1 MCIEVQNVQIYCCI
15 QKPLAMIFP
24 GKQLANIR
32 PNLALNFLRFSHL
45 EETERERE
53 KDKERER
60 EREGARDRG
69 REIFALKEEN
79 SIIRKIK
86 RYRIRVGIFVQF
98 LSTENSVE
106 NRTTL
111 KTSLSA
117 LN

>member
-1 MCIEVQNVQIYCCI
+1 
-15 QKPLAMIFP
+15 MIFP

-60 EREGARDRG
+60 EGARDRG
-69 REIFALKEEN
+69 REIFVLKEEN

-86 RYRIRVGIFVQF
+86 RYRIRVGICVQF

>member
-1 MCIEVQNVQIYCCI
+1 
-15 QKPLAMIFP
+15 MIFP

-60 EREGARDRG
+60 EREREGARDRG
-69 REIFALKEEN
+69 REIFVLKEEN

-86 RYRIRVGIFVQF
+86 RYRIRVGICVQF

-106 NRTTL
+106 NRSTL
-111 KTSLSA
+111 KTFPSA
-117 LN
+117 LH